1 MAKENDSN
9 ELQIY
14 CNSGPSLIKK
24 TKPEHEIYCNSGSL
38 LTNNTKPEH
47 GRERYLQLLKL
58 LYFKINVAYKE
69 LSEET

>member
-24 TKPEHEIYCNSGSL
+24 TKP
-38 LTNNTKPEH
+38 
-47 GRERYLQLLKL
+47 
-58 LYFKINVAYKE
+58 
-69 LSEET
+69 

>member
-24 TKPEHEIYCNSGSL
+24 TKPEREIYVTLDLHSY
-38 LTNNTKPEH
+38 TT
-47 GRERYLQLLKL
+47 QKL
-58 LYFKINVAYKE
+58 NM
-69 LSEET
+69 EESVI